1 MEPNWSRLWDN
12 PQRKMCTKQE
22 ITDTLSSLEESG
34 ENYYF
39 EYVSSAPWSDNADES
54 YIKIKKRVAA
64 E

>member
-22 ITDTLSSLEESG
+22 ITDKLSTLEESG

>member
-22 ITDTLSSLEESG
+22 ITDKLSSLEESG

-54 YIKIKKRVAA
+54 YIKFKKRVAA

>member
-22 ITDTLSSLEESG
+22 ITEKLSSLEESG

>member
-1 MEPNWSRLWDN
+1 MEPNWSKLWDT
-12 PQRKMCTKQE
+12 PQRKICTKQE
-22 ITDTLSSLEESG
+22 VTDKLNSLEETG

-39 EYVSSAPWSDNADES
+39 EYISNAPWSDNADES